1 MYKQTHIFIFILI
14 SLSVHIAFLS
24 QYQTISNVAF
34 ERSDK
39 PLSMILSSHSIKQVK
54 PADKTPNNSTRTI
67 TEKKSFSTK
76 KISEPKKI
84 NAKKEEIKS
93 TKNIEQEQKQI
104 SKNNTSNKHYIH
116 QITSEIEN
124 NKYYPSSAKRRN
136 MQETLKVS
144 FILLKIGEIENI
156 EISGKYKL
164 LQLAAKTAI
173 LDSLPFNNPPV
184 GVVFPLRV
192 NYSME
197 FKLN

>member
-1 MYKQTHIFIFILI
+1 MYKQTHIFIFILV
-14 SLSVHIAFLS
+14 SLFVHIAFLS
-24 QYQTISNVAF
+24 QYQTTSNASF
-34 ERSDK
+34 EKNDK
-39 PLSMILSSHSIKQVK
+39 PLNIILSSHSIKQIS
-54 PADKTPNNSTRTI
+54 PADKTPNNSTKVA

-76 KISEPKKI
+76 KVSEPQKVDT
-84 NAKKEEIKS
+84 KEDEIKS
-93 TKNIEQEQKQI
+93 TKKINQEQKKI
-104 SKNNTSNKHYIH
+104 SKKNTSRKHYIH

-136 MQETLKVS
+136 MQEMVKVS
-144 FILLKIGEIENI
+144 FILLKNGEIENI
-156 EISGKYKL
+156 EISGRYKL

-173 LDSLPFNNPPV
+173 LDSLPFNNPPA

>member
-1 MYKQTHIFIFILI
+1 MYKQTHISIFILI

-24 QYQTISNVAF
+24 QYQTTSSPSF
-34 ERSDK
+34 EKNDK
-39 PLSMILSSHSIKQVK
+39 PLNIILSSHSIKQVN
-54 PADKTPNNSTRTI
+54 PADKTPNNSTRVV

-76 KISEPKKI
+76 KVSKPIKSDTKK
-84 NAKKEEIKS
+84 KEIKS
-93 TKNIEQEQKQI
+93 TKKINQEQKQI
-104 SKNNTSNKHYIH
+104 SKKNISNKYYIH

-136 MQETLKVS
+136 MQEMVKVS
-144 FILLKIGEIENI
+144 FILLKNGEIENI

-164 LQLAAKTAI
+164 LQIAAKTAI
-173 LDSLPFNNPPV
+173 LDSLPFNNPPM